1 MLTSVALVNIVW
13 LAYSNQLAMDD
24 TLKRGSTG
32 IGGLLLLLALIIV
45 AMIAAGTVLYLAGEL
60 RQQTDELPYISV
72 VVIAVPYWQLYRA
85 Q

>member
-1 MLTSVALVNIVW
+1 MLTSVALVRTVW

>member
-1 MLTSVALVNIVW
+1 
-13 LAYSNQLAMDD
+13 MDD

-85 Q
+85 R